1 MMECGHREIRNP
13 HTAMDFFRI
22 AAILTR
28 TNFSPFSNPIGP
40 GPAEFNSQQPI
51 DVTNK
56 FLIWINGKTGE
67 KLKPEINNFKQIN
80 SIDVFVDL
88 VRDDLGVG

>member
-1 MMECGHREIRNP
+1 MECGHREIRNP

-51 DVTNK
+51 DVPNK
-56 FLIWINGKTGE
+56 FLI
-67 KLKPEINNFKQIN
+67 
-80 SIDVFVDL
+80 
-88 VRDDLGVG
+88 